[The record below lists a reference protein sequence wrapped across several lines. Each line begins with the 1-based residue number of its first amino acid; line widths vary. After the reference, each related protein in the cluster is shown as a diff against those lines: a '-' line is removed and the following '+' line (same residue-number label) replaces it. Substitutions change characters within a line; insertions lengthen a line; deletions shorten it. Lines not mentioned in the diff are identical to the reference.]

1 MGDRGAEG
9 QTSECWAEDIVTIA
23 HEAGHFL
30 SLAHRCDNTGAHPPC
45 GPGDEQYLMYGDGTS
60 TVSRLLT
67 DEEIFRARQR
77 AWYYRP

>member
-1 MGDRGAEG
+1 
-9 QTSECWAEDIVTIA
+9 
-23 HEAGHFL
+23 
-30 SLAHRCDNTGAHPPC
+30 
-45 GPGDEQYLMYGDGTS
+45 MYGDGTS